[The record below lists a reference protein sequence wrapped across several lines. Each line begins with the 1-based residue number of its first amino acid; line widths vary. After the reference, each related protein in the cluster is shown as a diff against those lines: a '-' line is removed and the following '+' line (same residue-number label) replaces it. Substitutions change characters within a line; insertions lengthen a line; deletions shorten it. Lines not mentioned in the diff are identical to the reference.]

1 MFPGFERVVE
11 ERIRSAQ
18 KRGDF
23 NNLPGTGK
31 PISFEDD
38 RFVPEELRLAY
49 KILKNAGFV
58 PPAIELKKEILRTE
72 DLLSGMDDT
81 VQKYRTLKRLNFL
94 IMKLNSM
101 RDTSVQSECPQH
113 YLDKMADRFDPASR
127 A

>member
-23 NNLPGTGK
+23 DNLPGSGK

-58 PPAIELKKEILRTE
+58 PKGLRRA
-72 DLLSGMDDT
+72 L
-81 VQKYRTLKRLNFL
+81 FL
-94 IMKLNSM
+94 
-101 RDTSVQSECPQH
+101 
-113 YLDKMADRFDPASR
+113 
-127 A
+127 